1 MREKIKS
8 TALVLLVICSLVQSY
23 FLIYRL
29 PGSDPVVKSANDYV
43 KTENM
48 GTELEADELL
58 YPSQI
63 TVHLGNNRH
72 TVFYP
77 ESTFYNLIYSRLK
90 GRQFDGFQRYPV
102 QNINW
107 SEIRGDQIGLE
118 MEFGKGVPVELLQ
131 KVMQIAKDPLFE
143 GESISRL
150 LIYSTETEDQVR
162 VFFFSSRGDVVYEAT
177 KADLTVQDVKQQAD
191 FGKDWVSYTM
201 ENGYYV
207 PEQSIE
213 MVETTL
219 LTGLFSTEQMQS
231 SLFFDPSITRYI
243 REKDG
248 SEIYTDGRRSLQVRQ
263 GRNWINYTDPAA
275 AAVAGESSPGRN
287 ALSAVDFVNQHGGW
301 NGKYRLDQNE
311 GASAESQTVVFQ
323 QYYGSGQYGAFPII
337 DQSTFHYGIISL
349 ELRQGTITG
358 YERSLIYS
366 IGDGSDKKVVQLAG
380 GEKLRKKLELLSQES
395 VIKRLYPAYLPSLG
409 EEGLKLTPMWVAE
422 LQNGATRI
430 LP

>member
-1 MREKIKS
+1 MKEKIKS
-8 TALVLLVICSLVQSY
+8 ITLVLLVVCSLVQSY

-29 PGSDPVVKSANDYV
+29 PGSNPVVKTANEYI

-63 TVHLGNNRH
+63 TVHLGDNRH

-102 QNINW
+102 NNINW
-107 SEIRGDQIGLE
+107 SEIRSEQIGLE
-118 MEFGKGVPVELLQ
+118 LEFGKGMPVELLQ
-131 KVMQIAKDPLFE
+131 KVMQITKDPLFE

-150 LIYSTETEDQVR
+150 LIYSTDTEEQVR

-177 KADLTVQDVKQQAD
+177 KADLRMQYVKQQAD
-191 FGKDWVSYTM
+191 FGKDWISYTL
-201 ENGYYV
+201 EKGYYI

-219 LTGLFSTEQMQS
+219 RTGLFSTEQMQS
-231 SLFFDPSITRYI
+231 IFFDPSITRYI

-263 GRNWINYTDPAA
+263 SRNWINYTDPVA
-275 AAVAGESSPGRN
+275 AAVTGESSPGRN

-301 NGKYRLDQNE
+301 NGKYRLDQSE
-311 GASAESQTVVFQ
+311 GPNAESQTVMFQ

-337 DQSTFHYGIISL
+337 DQSTFHYGVISL

-366 IGDGSDKKVVQLAG
+366 LGEKADKQVIKLAG
-380 GEKLRKKLELLSQES
+380 GDELRRKIELLSHES
-395 VIKRLYPAYLPSLG
+395 VIKRLYPAYLPTLG
-409 EEGLKLTPMWVAE
+409 ENGLKLTPMWVAE

>member
-1 MREKIKS
+1 MKEKIKS
-8 TALVLLVICSLVQSY
+8 ITLVLLVVCSLVQSY

-29 PGSDPVVKSANDYV
+29 PGSNPVVKTANEYI

-63 TVHLGNNRH
+63 TVHLGDNRH

-102 QNINW
+102 NNINW
-107 SEIRGDQIGLE
+107 LEIRSEQIGLE
-118 MEFGKGVPVELLQ
+118 LEFGKGMPVELLQ
-131 KVMQIAKDPLFE
+131 KVMQITKDPLFE

-150 LIYSTETEDQVR
+150 LIYSTDTEDQVR

-177 KADLTVQDVKQQAD
+177 KADLTMQDVKQQAD
-191 FGKDWVSYTM
+191 FGKDWISYTL
-201 ENGYYV
+201 EKGYYI

-219 LTGLFSTEQMQS
+219 RTGLFSTEQMQS
-231 SLFFDPSITRYI
+231 IFFDPSITRYI

-263 GRNWINYTDPAA
+263 SRNWINYTDPVA
-275 AAVAGESSPGRN
+275 AAVTGESSPGRN

-301 NGKYRLDQNE
+301 NGKYRLDQSE
-311 GASAESQTVVFQ
+311 GPNAESQTVMFQ

-337 DQSTFHYGIISL
+337 DQSTFHYGVISL

-358 YERSLIYS
+358 YQRSLIYS
-366 IGDGSDKKVVQLAG
+366 L
-380 GEKLRKKLELLSQES
+380 GEKADKQVIKLTGGDELRRKIELLSHES
-395 VIKRLYPAYLPSLG
+395 VIKRLYPAYLPTLG
-409 EEGLKLTPMWVAE
+409 ENGLKLTPMWVAE

>member
-1 MREKIKS
+1 MKEKIKS
-8 TALVLLVICSLVQSY
+8 ITLVLLVVCSLVQSY

-29 PGSDPVVKSANDYV
+29 PGSNPVVKTANEYI

-63 TVHLGNNRH
+63 TVHLGDNRH

-102 QNINW
+102 NNINW
-107 SEIRGDQIGLE
+107 SEIRSEQIGLE
-118 MEFGKGVPVELLQ
+118 LEFGKGMPVELLQ
-131 KVMQIAKDPLFE
+131 KVMQITKDPLFE

-150 LIYSTETEDQVR
+150 LIYSTDTEEQVR

-177 KADLTVQDVKQQAD
+177 KADLTMQDVKQQAD
-191 FGKDWVSYTM
+191 FGKDWISYTL
-201 ENGYYV
+201 EKGYYI

-219 LTGLFSTEQMQS
+219 RTGLFSTEQMQS
-231 SLFFDPSITRYI
+231 IFFDPSITRYI

-263 GRNWINYTDPAA
+263 SRNWINYTDPVA
-275 AAVAGESSPGRN
+275 AAVTGESSPGRN

-301 NGKYRLDQNE
+301 NGKYRLDQSE
-311 GASAESQTVVFQ
+311 GPNAESQTVMFQ

-337 DQSTFHYGIISL
+337 DQSTFHYGVISL

-366 IGDGSDKKVVQLAG
+366 LGEKADKQVIKLAG
-380 GEKLRKKLELLSQES
+380 GDELRRKIELLSHES
-395 VIKRLYPAYLPSLG
+395 VIKRLYPAYLPTLG
-409 EEGLKLTPMWVAE
+409 ENGLKLTPMWVAE